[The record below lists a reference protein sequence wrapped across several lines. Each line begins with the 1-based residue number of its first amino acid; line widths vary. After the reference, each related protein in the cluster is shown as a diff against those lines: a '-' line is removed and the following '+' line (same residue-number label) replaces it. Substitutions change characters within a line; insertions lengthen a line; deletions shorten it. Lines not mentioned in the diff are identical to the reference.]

1 MNFRRIGLDGEVV
14 CADATAW
21 AADRKFDV
29 AVVDAPCSATG
40 TMRRNPDILFRE
52 DLDQRL
58 VGLAEMQRALLDRA
72 LGLVRSGGRI
82 LYCVCSLLPEEGEE
96 IVRQFLKARDVLVQP
111 LDVEG
116 LGLDPRWL
124 TEEGGLRLR
133 PDYWPELGGMD
144 GFYAAVLK
152 AR

>member
-1 MNFRRIGLDGEVV
+1 
-14 CADATAW
+14 
-21 AADRKFDV
+21 
-29 AVVDAPCSATG
+29 
-40 TMRRNPDILFRE
+40 
-52 DLDQRL
+52 
-58 VGLAEMQRALLDRA
+58 MQRALLDRA
-72 LGLVRSGGRI
+72 FGLVRGGGRI

-111 LDVEG
+111 LDVER

-133 PDYWPELGGMD
+133 PDYWSELGGMD
-144 GFYAAVLK
+144 GFYAVVLK